1 MNTHT
6 RTNLSP
12 AWLQLVELCRVV
24 NFGLIED
31 VEFRD
36 GNPVAHGSVVKTV
49 MPGPNKVNGP
59 AAPSSFPLR
68 PQWTEVFAV
77 AESAPVVRV
86 RRIEVAHGNPLK
98 LHVERAGGTF
108 DG

>member
-1 MNTHT
+1 MNTH
-6 RTNLSP
+6 TNLSP
-12 AWLQLVELCRVV
+12 AWLQLVELCREV
-24 NFGLIED
+24 NFGHIEE

-49 MPGPNKVNGP
+49 MPGPKKANGP
-59 AAPSSFPLR
+59 AGSSSFPLR

-86 RRIEVAHGNPLK
+86 RRFEVAHGNPLK
-98 LHVERAGGTF
+98 LHVETAGGAF